1 MKVGN
6 EKRHPLMSGKRNEVS
21 KIENVTTESLKLDE
35 LLDSLLAL
43 HYLINILDVYSNVNA
58 YYFFQS
64 TLDALISGHISFQDF
79 CPLIRAVEKFHA
91 RYLYSSHPFYL
102 N

>member
-1 MKVGN
+1 
-6 EKRHPLMSGKRNEVS
+6 MSGKRNEVI

-58 YYFFQS
+58 YYFFS
-64 TLDALISGHISFQDF
+64 KYTRRS
-79 CPLIRAVEKFHA
+79 
-91 RYLYSSHPFYL
+91 